1 MYQANFTQY
10 ILGLVIFA
18 SFITAIIEAQAL
30 PLEESQMASN
40 LKIMEYVFTVTFAV
54 ELAFN
59 AFGSWFTPFITDPWN
74 VFDSIVVFISIV
86 GIIIPSLPAVNVL
99 RLVRVFKMVRLFRKL
114 TSLRILTNA
123 LSSSVVPVI
132 YAMLI
137 LVLVTAIYA
146 VIATDL
152 FHEYDDSFS
161 SFSASLF
168 TLFQVLVCV
177 CVYVCVC
184 VCVCV
189 CACVCACVRA
199 CVCAWVRM
207 TCMYACMHV
216 YTYFTDM
223 YRNSCNICTGTPC

>member
-18 SFITAIIEAQAL
+18 SFITAI
-30 PLEESQMASN
+30 
-40 LKIMEYVFTVTFAV
+40 TV

-177 CVYVCVC
+177 CAQMLESVKAKLARSLLGAMRDVA
-184 VCVCV
+184 
-189 CACVCACVRA
+189 ACVVRA
-199 CVCAWVRM
+199 VVPG
-207 TCMYACMHV
+207 
-216 YTYFTDM
+216 
-223 YRNSCNICTGTPC
+223 YRTRILIRPAAR